1 MFQSSDFKPAKWLS
15 NPHVQTMLAKYLNR
29 KEIVPT
35 VNEVLEL
42 PDGDFVDLA
51 WTEIPQAN
59 NTKPIIVLLHGLQ
72 GSQHSHYIKS
82 MFKAIKQQ
90 GWIAVLVHFRGC
102 GGKPNRLAHSYH
114 SGYTYDIH
122 YFSEQLKTRYPQCK
136 LAIIGYSLGGNVLTK
151 YLAEAEN
158 SPYVCATVICAP
170 LHLASCSA
178 KINSGSS
185 KTYQKYLID
194 MLQHSTEE
202 KIKLGLIKH
211 ISLNALKQ
219 LKTMRDF
226 DNSVTAPLNGFTSAE
241 HYYNE
246 SSGINV
252 LSAITQP
259 CLIIHAEDDPF
270 LSHEHITNI
279 HSLPENITFEIST
292 HGGHV
297 GFLSNNTTHKGF
309 KPIYWLETRVPKFL
323 QDYL

>member
-15 NPHVQTMLAKYLNR
+15 NPHVQTMLAKFLNR
-29 KEIVPT
+29 NEIIPSI
-35 VNEVLEL
+35 NEVLEL

-72 GSQHSHYIKS
+72 GSKNSHYIKS

-90 GWIAVLVHFRGC
+90 GWIAVLIHFRGC
-102 GGKPNRLAHSYH
+102 SGKPNRLAHSYH

-122 YFSEQLKTRYPQCK
+122 YFTQQLKTRYQQCK

-151 YLAEAEN
+151 YLAEAKN
-158 SPYVCATVICAP
+158 SPYACATVICAP

-185 KTYQKYLID
+185 KIYQKYLID
-194 MLQHSTEE
+194 MLKQSTEE
-202 KIKLGLIKH
+202 KIKLGLIQD

-226 DNSVTAPLNGFTSAE
+226 DNSVTAPLNSFTSAE
-241 HYYNE
+241 HYYSE

-252 LSAITQP
+252 LNKIAQP

-270 LSHEHITNI
+270 LSHEHITHI
-279 HSLPENITFEIST
+279 DYLPENITFEIST

-297 GFLSNNTTHKGF
+297 GFLSTNITDKSL
-309 KPIYWLETRVPKFL
+309 KPVYWLETRVPQFL